1 MANEFGLNIQDASL
15 NPATFALPT
24 TLLTAGSKTSA
35 AVDLGADTVKPS
47 SIELELLVPTL
58 NSTMMP
64 AAATGGVVYSIES
77 GVTSTFSDGAARVL
91 VSKTIAGS
99 ASGVAQT
106 ALRCRLPSDCERY
119 IRARVAL
126 PTTATDASAVAATLS
141 LRF

>member
-1 MANEFGLNIQDASL
+1 MANEFARNLQDASL

-24 TLLTAGSKTSA
+24 TIAAAGSKTSA
-35 AVDLGADTVKPS
+35 AIDLGADTVKTS
-47 SIELELLVPTL
+47 NLEVELLVPTL
-58 NSTMMP
+58 SDTIAP
-64 AAATGGVVYSIES
+64 AASTAGVTYSIETS
-77 GVTSTFSDGAARVL
+77 TTSTFAAVARTI

-119 IRARVAL
+119 IRARVL
-126 PTTATDASAVAATLS
+126 LGTTCTDASAVAGTLT